1 MKKLLSISLLSFI
14 IAACPSPQP
23 PNQVGSTG
31 GTVNLN
37 NGDVK
42 LVFPANAVSNTIAVS
57 ATPVSSG
64 LPSNRVSIAGTG
76 VDLKPDG
83 TTFAQA
89 VALTL
94 KYDPSKLPV
103 GTPESA
109 LTIAKNVAGAWEPIA
124 GSSVSEATD
133 TVTANLNGFSQYGV
147 VISQAPAVNF
157 SALATRNYGFT
168 TTANSTY
175 ITIVNDPDKFGGIQ
189 LYARSGDISGPMDA
203 NSNAVPVVWSSVP
216 ALEFVYDE
224 ITFKHTT
231 AIKPT
236 QNGTYTITANA
247 NGAVSSVVVN
257 VVPRKV
263 WHASWR
269 EFKIRGYNESKWGT
283 GNASNADTT
292 LDLTACGNAKPN
304 DLVQDTQ
311 GNLIFTDN
319 AAGRVIRIN
328 YSVFSSGGTIAVN
341 ANQCKVLSEGHTE
354 LIGLLLDYPVLSV
367 EQLRDSLFFAT
378 QNGVFH
384 LRYNASNDSYAQTQ
398 LVSGVTASGLAHG
411 PNMPSSGADTILVAD
426 YGNFNTAN
434 AALKVYQLDTTRT
447 AAGTTLR
454 LTIKPNNGSTLALP
468 EGVVF
473 ASDRYWVSNN
483 QGSNLMGFA
492 KSEIES
498 KLNTNPNTTQNLA
511 FKSLENNNSNTMR
524 CPGGL
529 ALDHLEN
536 LWVNVQGAN
545 GANCGSQATPFG
557 NVYKF
562 SSSQLNFAENSSNA
576 APALQLSGIAS
587 VPGYGGLV
595 FGR

>member
-1 MKKLLSISLLSFI
+1 MNKLHTVSLLALVL
-14 IAACPSPQP
+14 AACPQPQP
-23 PNQVGSTG
+23 QPQNQVGSTG

-37 NGDVK
+37 GGTVK
-42 LVFPANAVSNTIAVS
+42 LVFPANAVSNTITVS
-57 ATPVSSG
+57 ATTVSSG
-64 LPSNRVSIAGTG
+64 LPSNRVPIAGTG
-76 VDLKPDG
+76 VDLGPDG
-83 TTFAQA
+83 STFAQP
-89 VALTL
+89 VALSL

-109 LTIAKNVAGAWEPIA
+109 LSIAKNVAGAWEPIA
-124 GSSVSEATD
+124 GSTVNEISD
-133 TVTANLNGFSQYGV
+133 MVTANLNGFSQYAV
-147 VISQAPAVNF
+147 VISQLPAVNF
-157 SALATRNYGFT
+157 NAVATRNYGFT
-168 TTANSTY
+168 TNANSTY
-175 ITIVNDPDKFGGIQ
+175 ISIVNNPDKFGGIQ

-203 NSNAVPVVWSSVP
+203 SNNSVPVVWSSVP
-216 ALEFVYDE
+216 NVEFVFDE

-236 QNGTYTITANA
+236 QTGTYTITANA

-283 GNASNADTT
+283 GNTSNADTT
-292 LDLTACGNAKPN
+292 LDLSACGNAKPN
-304 DLVQDTQ
+304 DIVQDTQ

-319 AAGRVIRIN
+319 AAGKVIRIN
-328 YSVFSSGGTIAVN
+328 YSVFSSGGSIAVTSS
-341 ANQCKVLSEGHTE
+341 QCRVLSEGHTE

-378 QNGVFH
+378 QNGVYH
-384 LRYNASNDSYAQTQ
+384 LRYNNTNDSYAQTQ
-398 LVSGVTASGLAHG
+398 LLSGVTASGLAHG
-411 PNMPSSGADTILVAD
+411 PNMPKTGADTILVAD
-426 YGNFNTAN
+426 YGSFNTAN

-447 AAGTTLR
+447 TAGTTLR
-454 LTIKPNNGSTLALP
+454 LNIKPLGSTFALP

-473 ASDRYWVSNN
+473 AADRYWVSNN

-492 KSEIES
+492 KSDIENQLS
-498 KLNTNPNTTQNLA
+498 TNPNTTQNLA
-511 FKSLENNNSNTMR
+511 FKSLENNGSTLR

-545 GANCGSQATPFG
+545 GADCGSQNTPLG
-557 NVYKF
+557 NVSKF
-562 SSSQLNFAENSSNA
+562 SSSQLIFNGNSSNA
-576 APALQLSGIAS
+576 APTVQLSGIAS